1 MPTATMSFAREVFI
15 KMSHWFRISG
25 LTLCTSAICFLAL
38 SSAGKVMATQDCDSF
53 LSGCDTSNNCRQF
66 YLGGIVGAD
75 FGTLNKQP
83 GFPTVVPNQSLFTGG
98 GTLGMRYL
106 RDDGAWRFEFEG
118 RGRDQISVT
127 EAPPGGFV
135 ATTAARDGW
144 STMVNVWRDYK
155 VVGNFNVYAGAG
167 IGAGGYRSVLQGSI
181 GGVPLLVG
189 TKNVSSFAWQA
200 GGGLIYDVS
209 NRMAVDLGYR
219 FFALGDNRV
228 DSLSGLPPTV
238 PGSYLT
244 NYSANELLLTIRIYE
259 PFRRWR

>member
-1 MPTATMSFAREVFI
+1 MPTATMSFARVVFT
-15 KMSHWFRISG
+15 KMPQWIRISG

-38 SSAGKVMATQDCDSF
+38 SSAAKVMAGQDCDSF

-75 FGTLNKQP
+75 FGTLNKEAGQ
-83 GFPTVVPNQSLFTGG
+83 PTVVPNQSLFTGG

-155 VVGNFNVYAGAG
+155 VVGDFNVYAGAG

-181 GGVPLLVG
+181 GGLPFFAG

-219 FFALGDNRV
+219 FFTLGNNRV

-238 PGSYLT
+238 PGSYRT
-244 NYSANELLLTIRIYE
+244 NYSASELLLTIRIYE